1 MDKLALHGGPKVR
14 DRPFAKHNRYG
25 EAELQELREALE
37 QGTLF
42 YWHGSKVKKF
52 QSTLAD
58 MLGLRHCTATT
69 SGTASI
75 HTALGAI
82 GLGVGDEVIT
92 SPITDIGTVVGILYQ
107 NAIPV
112 FADLH
117 PRTYAMEPAS
127 IEACIT
133 ERTKA
138 ILVVHLGGSPAN
150 MDAILDVAKRHQL
163 YVIEDCA
170 QAWMAS
176 YQGRFVGTMGDL
188 GAFSLNEFKHISC
201 GDGGAVVTDDDA
213 LGAKARM
220 FADKYMDRVAGVRES
235 PMLAPNYRM
244 TELQGAVALAQLSKV
259 HDVCQRRTSI
269 GDRISREIEPL
280 AGVLAPQTVAGGK
293 HVYWHYM
300 LRIDAPALGASREH
314 FAEALNAEGIPC
326 TAGYI
331 PTCIYEYPLF
341 KNRTAYPN
349 SSYPFELAA
358 SDKSYHY
365 HQGLCPQAEEILAS
379 CVVLPCSE
387 FYTDD
392 DVSDIINAITKVA
405 RHFHTQPALVHAS

>member
-1 MDKLALHGGPKVR
+1 MEKLALQGGEPVR
-14 DRPFAKHNRYG
+14 NKPFERPNRYG
-25 EAELQELREALE
+25 EEELQELKEALE

-42 YWHGSKVKKF
+42 YWQGEKVKKF
-52 QSTLAD
+52 QSTLAE
-58 MLGLRHCTATT
+58 MLNKQYCTATT

-107 NAIPV
+107 NAIPI
-112 FADLH
+112 FADLDL
-117 PRTYAMEPAS
+117 RTYAMDPES
-127 IEACIT
+127 IEQNIS

-138 ILVVHLGGSPAN
+138 ILVVHLGGSPAD
-150 MDAILDVAKRHQL
+150 MDAILEIAKRHNL

-170 QAWMAS
+170 QSWMAS
-176 YQGRFVGTMGDL
+176 YKGKYVGTMGHL
-188 GAFSLNEFKHISC
+188 GAFSLNEFKHIST
-201 GDGGAVVTDDDA
+201 GDGGAVVTDDDE

-220 FADKYMDRVAGVRES
+220 FADKYMDRIGNQRES

-244 TELQGAVALAQLSKV
+244 TELQGAVAVAQLRKV
-259 HDVCQRRTSI
+259 YDICEGRTAV
-269 GDRISREIEPL
+269 GDRITSMIKDLPGIL
-280 AGVLAPQTVAGGK
+280 PPQVVDGGK

-300 LRIDAPALGASREH
+300 LRIDEKELGASRDQ

-341 KNRTAYPN
+341 KNKNIYSN
-349 SSYPFELAA
+349 SPFPLE
-358 SDKSYHY
+358 SDEFDLNYTYKA
-365 HQGLCPQAEEILAS
+365 GLCPQAEEILAS
-379 CVVLPCSE
+379 CVVLPCHE
-387 FYTDD
+387 TYTD
-392 DVSDIINAITKVA
+392 SDIQDIVTAIGKVA
-405 RHFHTQPALVHAS
+405 NHYHQHRVGV